1 MVKPLGFN
9 LTGIALVVLGIAM
22 GANGQSRAAAAEAQ
36 GDSLAVKASAEV
48 ETKISLNGRDTI
60 KLMPADHVVPG
71 DELIYTLEIRNTG
84 AAPVL
89 VPSVRF
95 AIPHHMRYIAD
106 SAAGPG
112 ADVSFSVDGGRTF
125 DLPENLQVAGP
136 AGRLRPAT
144 VADYTH
150 IRWQLKQRLN
160 VNSVAFARFRAVV
173 K

>member
-22 GANGQSRAAAAEAQ
+22 AANGQSRAAAAEAQ

>member
-1 MVKPLGFN
+1 MVKQVGFD

-71 DELIYTLEIRNTG
+71 DELIYTLEIRTTG

-160 VNSVAFARFRAVV
+160 LNSVAFVRFRAVV

>member
-1 MVKPLGFN
+1 MVKQIGLCLP
-9 LTGIALVVLGIAM
+9 GIALVVLGMVLA
-22 GANGQSRAAAAEAQ
+22 ASGQRRAAAAEAD
-36 GDSLAVKASAEV
+36 GGTLAVKASAEV
-48 ETKISLNGRDTI
+48 ETKISLNGRESI
-60 KLMPADHVVPG
+60 KLEPANHVVPG
-71 DELIYTLEIRNTG
+71 DEVIYTLEIRNTG

-89 VPSVRF
+89 APSVRF

-112 ADVSFSVDGGRTF
+112 AEVSFSVDGGHNF
-125 DLPENLQVAGP
+125 DLPENLRVAGK
-136 AGRLRPAT
+136 AGGLRAAT
-144 VADYTH
+144 AADYTH